1 MEKCWL
7 RHRQYVHDLNSMHV
21 PHHLLTC
28 HYHCHLYPLC
38 FLPYTKNE
46 KLYELMLETGFS
58 WVKHKHEQ
66 FPADL
71 FWLSVVSLPPE
82 KKNNKKTKH
91 KPTEYCS
98 FHSNRNSDGE
108 GVGVWRRVEGRE
120 TMTGSVKAVTVV
132 REEMSVWCK
141 WRGFTYT
148 AHTGTLVHTL
158 IHASPLLLSSQ
169 VKAQWRWLAWLSPL
183 IIIPPPPFIR
193 HPLQLD
199 KPTTNQ
205 LLSPLQRGDLKI
217 ASSHL

>member
-7 RHRQYVHDLNSMHV
+7 RHRHYVHNLNSMHV

-28 HYHCHLYPLC
+28 HHHCRLYPLC

-46 KLYELMLETGFS
+46 KLYKLMLETGFS

-82 KKNNKKTKH
+82 KKNNNKKTKH

-108 GVGVWRRVEGRE
+108 GLGVWRRVEGRE

-141 WRGFTYT
+141 WRGRVSVKGKEKILRRELLFIYLFLTG
-148 AHTGTLVHTL
+148 AHTHSCISATPVLPGEGTMTL
-158 IHASPLLLSSQ
+158 ACLTISSHYHSPSPL
-169 VKAQWRWLAWLSPL
+169 
-183 IIIPPPPFIR
+183 
-193 HPLQLD
+193 HPS
-199 KPTTNQ
+199 PTTA
-205 LLSPLQRGDLKI
+205 G
-217 ASSHL
+217 